1 MEVRV
6 RFFATLRDHAGVEET
21 HLRLE
26 DPATVSSLLEQLGD
40 RYPRLRPSLDT
51 ALVAVNREYVFAE
64 NPIREGDEVAL
75 FPPVSGG
82 SWPELFSITTDPFD
96 IDSIIAHLTSE
107 ETGAACVFTGLVRG
121 LTDAAGAQRQTNYL
135 HYEAYEP
142 MAEAKLRQVASE
154 IRERYPA
161 VQGIAI
167 VQRIGRLDVGSPTVL
182 IACTSGH
189 RNDGVF
195 EAARYGIDRLKE
207 IVPVWKKEIGP
218 DGAHWVEGSY
228 HPGPDDVRHSGSK

>member
-1 MEVRV
+1 MQIRV
-6 RFFATLRDHAGVEET
+6 RFFATLRDRAGMEET

-26 DPATVSSLLEQLGD
+26 DPATVSSLLDRLAEQ
-40 RYPRLRPSLDT
+40 YPRLRPSLST
-51 ALVAVNREYVFAE
+51 ALVAVNQEYVFAE

-82 SWPELFSITTDPFD
+82 GWPELFAITTDPFD
-96 IDSIIAHLTSE
+96 IDSIIAHLTGD
-107 ETGAACVFTGLVRG
+107 ETGAAVVFTGVVRG
-121 LTDAAGAQRQTNYL
+121 LTGAAGEQRRTDYL

-142 MAEAKLRQVASE
+142 MAEAKLRQVAGE

-161 VQGIAI
+161 VHGIAI
-167 VQRIGRLDVGSPTVL
+167 VQRIGRLEVGSPTVL

-189 RNDGVF
+189 RDDGVF

-228 HPGPDDVRHSGSK
+228 HPGPDDVRQGGG